1 EELTPQEEKELDA
14 HLRAKWDGMK
24 KALKQND
31 PDKAA
36 EYFHPSTKERYRKIF
51 KELSKPSKKRSSS
64 RQ

>member
-1 EELTPQEEKELDA
+1 M
-14 HLRAKWDGMK
+14 RAKWDGMK